1 MAKAL
6 PVPGLNP
13 GTRFADAAAAAVG
26 VRAREVFAHADGV
39 LDTSDIES
47 VHDMRVATRR
57 LRAAMEVFAACFPKK
72 EHKKLLREV
81 KALADV
87 LGERRDP
94 DVAIAALEGIA
105 VELTAADR
113 PGIESLVDEMRRG
126 QEEGNDRL
134 AAALEHLSES
144 RLEERLAVLAR
155 SVRRPESSPPA
166 ALNGTVPA

>member
-6 PVPGLNP
+6 PIPGLNP
-13 GTRFADAAAAAVG
+13 GTRFADAAAAAVE

-39 LDTSDIES
+39 LDTSDIER
-47 VHDMRVATRR
+47 VHAMRVATRR

-72 EHKKLLREV
+72 EHRKLLREV

-105 VELTAADR
+105 TELNTSDR
-113 PGIESLVDEMRRG
+113 PGIEGFADEMRAGQKRG
-126 QEEGNDRL
+126 NERL
-134 AAALEHLSES
+134 AAALEQLSEAQ
-144 RLEERLAVLAR
+144 LQERLLALAASARRTEPPLLEVLSG
-155 SVRRPESSPPA
+155 SVPE
-166 ALNGTVPA
+166 

>member
-6 PVPGLNP
+6 PIPGLSP
-13 GTRFADAAAAAVG
+13 GTRFADAAAAAVEL
-26 VRAREVFAHADGV
+26 RAREVFAHADGV
-39 LDTSDIES
+39 LDTSDIER

-57 LRAAMEVFAACFPKK
+57 LRAAMEVFASCFPKS

-105 VELTAADR
+105 AELTAADR
-113 PGIESLVDEMRRG
+113 PGIENLVEEMRRG
-126 QEEGNDRL
+126 QGRGNDRL
-134 AAALEHLSES
+134 AEALEHLGES
-144 RLEERLAVLAR
+144 RLEARLLALAR
-155 SVRRPESSPPA
+155 APRRPAASPA
-166 ALNGTVPA
+166 SVNGSVPG

>member
-1 MAKAL
+1 VAKAA
-6 PVPGLNP
+6 PIPALNP
-13 GTRFADAAAAAVG
+13 GTRFADAAAAAVE

-39 LDTSDIES
+39 LDTSDIER

-94 DVAIAALEGIA
+94 DVAIAALDEIA
-105 VELTAADR
+105 AELTAADR
-113 PGIESLVDEMRRG
+113 PGIESLMEEMRRG
-126 QEEGNDRL
+126 QEQGNDRL
-134 AAALEHLSES
+134 AAALEHLGES
-144 RLEERLAVLAR
+144 RLEERLLALAR
-155 SVRRPESSPPA
+155 SPRRPESAPPA
-166 ALNGTVPA
+166 AVNGGVPA

>member
-6 PVPGLNP
+6 PIPGLNP
-13 GTRFADAAAAAVG
+13 GTRFADAAAAAVE

-39 LDTSDIES
+39 LDTSNIER

-134 AAALEHLSES
+134 AAALEHLGES

-155 SVRRPESSPPA
+155 AVRRPESSPPA
-166 ALNGTVPA
+166 ALNGPVPA